1 MDSVQMTNRATGT
14 PDERLP
20 KAAGAGRASHDVESP
35 DIETSSDAYAG
46 RFRGGVGAWFLEVQA
61 REVLRL
67 LRQAGGGALPET
79 VLELGGGHAQL
90 AGPLAAAGIRLDV
103 QGSVPACVAR
113 LSRIIEAHPD
123 LVSFKAARLTALP
136 FADASYDAVVA
147 VRLMAHV
154 ERWRPLLA
162 DMARLSRRTILVDF
176 APDDGFQKLADASFG
191 LKRRVESNTRPFF
204 THSIREVEAALSGLG
219 FTEITWHRQFILPM
233 AAHRALGRPGLSRAA
248 EAVART
254 LGLDRL
260 TGGPVLMCA
269 SRPR

>member
-1 MDSVQMTNRATGT
+1 MTESAAGV

-20 KAAGAGRASHDVESP
+20 KAAGAGRASHDVEAP
-35 DIETSSDAYAG
+35 DVETSSDAYAG

-61 REVLRL
+61 REVLRQ
-67 LRQAGGGALPET
+67 LRAAGGGTLPAT

-90 AGPLAAAGIRLDV
+90 AGHLAAAGIRLDV
-103 QGSVPACVAR
+103 QGSLPACVSR
-113 LSRIIEAHPD
+113 LSPVIEAYPD
-123 LVSFKAARLTALP
+123 HVRFHTAKLSALP
-136 FADASYDAVVA
+136 FAEKSYDAVIA

-154 ERWRPLLA
+154 DRWRPLLA
-162 DMARLSRRTILVDF
+162 EMARLSRRTVLIDF

-204 THSIREVEAALSGLG
+204 THSIREVAAELAGHG
-219 FTEITWHRQFILPM
+219 FTEISWHRQFILPM
-233 AAHRALGRPGLSRAA
+233 AAHRALGKPGLSRAA
-248 EAVART
+248 EALARAVR
-254 LGLDRL
+254 LDRL